1 MKKVF
6 SIFWQAQVKNIQTF
20 VWLLVFLVVVTVAGN
35 IVAPWYYARIV
46 DALSIEQSLRT
57 LIFSL
62 LGMYSVMMV
71 VRTVLW
77 IPIRYWIVRVEVDAM
92 QYLEEYVHGFLL
104 YLDQHFFDNNFAGS
118 LTNKSNKF
126 IRAYEIMFDEFV
138 FNLVPTIVTFVG
150 IMIVVMTFLPIAA
163 FALLLYGI
171 IYVYTM
177 YRFSEWKRQA
187 DIIEANHNSRMTGF
201 LADTFTNIATI
212 KTFANELFEKVLYAT
227 VNEKRKKAR
236 IRSWFRANVRDNSI
250 NALHN
255 MMRVAMIGLSLWA
268 WSRELISIGEVV
280 LLFSYSGYISDHL
293 YKFSQVIKN
302 TMKAYADAEEMIE
315 IFDHTA
321 AVQDVSSPETLRV
334 TQGCIEFTDV
344 DFYYPESYNPLFS
357 QLAVTIPAGQKV
369 GLVGVSGGGKTT
381 LTKLLF
387 RFMDI
392 QAGSIRIDGQD
403 ISQLKQQDLRNVI
416 SYVPQEPLLFHRS
429 VGDNISYGNPT
440 ASFEDIQHAAK
451 LALADAFI
459 TKLSDGYDT
468 KVGERGV
475 KLSGGQRQRV
485 AIARALLEKTP
496 ILVLDEATSALDSES
511 ERDIQQALDNLLADK
526 NRTMLV
532 IAHRLSTVLHLDRI
546 LVMEDG
552 IVVQDGT
559 PEDLLAQE
567 GRFRELCYAQIKDF
581 VPLMDFFS
589 REGVTI

>member
-1 MKKVF
+1 
-6 SIFWQAQVKNIQTF
+6 
-20 VWLLVFLVVVTVAGN
+20 
-35 IVAPWYYARIV
+35 
-46 DALSIEQSLRT
+46 
-57 LIFSL
+57 
-62 LGMYSVMMV
+62 
-71 VRTVLW
+71 
-77 IPIRYWIVRVEVDAM
+77 M
-92 QYLEEYVHGFLL
+92 QYLEEYIHGFMV

-126 IRAYEIMFDEFV
+126 IRAYEVMFDEFV
-138 FNLVPTIVTFVG
+138 FNFVPTIVTFVG
-150 IMIVVMTFLPIAA
+150 VMLVVLTFFPIAA
-163 FALLLYGI
+163 LALLVYGV
-171 IYVYTM
+171 IYVYAM

-187 DIIEANHNSRMTGF
+187 DIIEANQNSRMTGV

-212 KTFANELFEKVLYAT
+212 KTFANELFEKALYAT
-227 VNEKRKKAR
+227 VNGERKRAR
-236 IRSWFRANVRDNSI
+236 LRSWFRANVRDNTI
-250 NALHN
+250 NGLHN
-255 MMRVAMIGLSLWA
+255 TMRVAMIGLSLWA
-268 WSRELISIGEVV
+268 WSRGSISVGEVV

-302 TMKAYADAEEMIE
+302 TMKAYADADEMIE
-315 IFDHTA
+315 ILEHTP
-321 AVQDVSSPETLRV
+321 AVQDTYAPETLRV
-334 TQGCIEFTDV
+334 DKGCIEFADV
-344 DFYYPESYNPLFS
+344 DFYYPESCTPLFAG
-357 QLAVTIPAGQKV
+357 LNLTIPAGQKV

-403 ISQLKQQDLRNVI
+403 ISKLKQQDLRNVI

-429 VGDNISYGNPT
+429 VRDNIAYGNPS
-440 ASFEDIQHAAK
+440 ASSSSIEQAAK
-451 LALADAFI
+451 LALAHKFI
-459 TKLSDGYDT
+459 TTLSDGYTT

-511 ERDIQQALDNLLADK
+511 ERDIQEALDNLLADK

-546 LVMEDG
+546 LVMEEG

-559 PEDLLAQE
+559 PEQLLSQE

-581 VPLMDFFS
+581 VPLMNFFS
-589 REGVTI
+589 QRQREVIKT